1 MYMIQSLLSYP
12 DVGLIVLRIVLG
24 TILVVHGWPKI
35 RDLRGNADDFD
46 MMKYKPG
53 VLWGTLVAL
62 LEFGGGLMLVFG
74 LFTQIIAL
82 FVVLQFVFIILHMKR
97 TDGFVDGYEFELLI
111 AAAACALA
119 FMGGGIWG
127 LDGFIAL

>member
-1 MYMIQSLLSYP
+1 MIQSLLSYP
-12 DVGLIVLRIVLG
+12 DVGLIVLRVVLG
-24 TILVVHGWPKI
+24 IILMVHGWPKI

-62 LEFGGGLMLVFG
+62 VEFGGGLMLVFG
-74 LFTQIIAL
+74 LFTQLVAVL
-82 FVVLQFVFIILHMKR
+82 VALQFIFIILHMKR
-97 TDGFVDGYEFELLI
+97 TDGFVDGYEFDLLI

-119 FMGGGIWG
+119 FMGGGVWG
-127 LDGFIAL
+127 LDSFFLL